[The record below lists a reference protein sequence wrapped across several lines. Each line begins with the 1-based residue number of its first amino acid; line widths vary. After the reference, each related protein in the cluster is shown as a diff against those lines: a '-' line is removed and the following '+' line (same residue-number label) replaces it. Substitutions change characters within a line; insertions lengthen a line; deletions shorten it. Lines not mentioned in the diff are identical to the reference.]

1 VASVTVSP
9 EEFHLVLYDAAE
21 IASIVSALADTVG
34 LGDRTIEIEVDE
46 KTPLGSSAVV
56 SLDPIRITVES
67 GAFEDAKKLRH
78 LNREGVEGVIG
89 RHFMRTIDRL
99 NPDFGDPPADD
110 DLPIELYTAWDIYAV
125 GRLER
130 LGFPSQ
136 RERRRYHFRI
146 RHGFTD
152 VADRVF
158 DRLWTADGL
167 TWADIQAA
175 SAEATA
181 AKPAPPKK
189 AKAKAGQGR
198 TANA

>member
-1 VASVTVSP
+1 
-9 EEFHLVLYDAAE
+9 
-21 IASIVSALADTVG
+21 
-34 LGDRTIEIEVDE
+34 
-46 KTPLGSSAVV
+46 
-56 SLDPIRITVES
+56 
-67 GAFEDAKKLRH
+67 
-78 LNREGVEGVIG
+78 
-89 RHFMRTIDRL
+89 MRTIDRL
-99 NPDFGDPPADD
+99 DPSFGDAPADD
-110 DLPIELYTAWDIYAV
+110 DMSIELYAAWAIYAV

-158 DRLWTADGL
+158 DRLWAGDNL
-167 TWADIQAA
+167 TWADIEAA
-175 SAEATA
+175 STEALA

-198 TANA
+198 T